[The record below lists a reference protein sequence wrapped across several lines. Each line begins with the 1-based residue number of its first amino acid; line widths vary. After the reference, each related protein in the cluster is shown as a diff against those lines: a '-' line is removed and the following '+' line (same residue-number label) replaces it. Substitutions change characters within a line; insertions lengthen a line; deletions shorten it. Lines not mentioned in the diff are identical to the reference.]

1 MLEQHASLNKVL
13 KLVKIKQLLKFIYE
27 FDNNDNNVQCSS
39 CQKDLGVEQLT
50 DYQRHDS
57 RFKSSVASIRCHK
70 AADCSRS
77 SLPQRLL
84 SYYHALINQKVLNL
98 YHKVSLELH
107 IVPE

>member
-1 MLEQHASLNKVL
+1 ML

-57 RFKSSVASIRCHK
+57 RFKSSVAIVYVATKQPTVR
-70 AADCSRS
+70 D
-77 SLPQRLL
+77 LL
-84 SYYHALINQKVLNL
+84 YPNVFYATTMH
-98 YHKVSLELH
+98 
-107 IVPE
+107 